1 MTDLHSHTTE
11 TTAHKAYTASAE
23 TLRPVVDQL
32 LAGMHQAVERLADVA
47 AKAVDKVELSG
58 DYLKDTQD
66 KAVRGARGYVRD
78 RPLTSVGI
86 AVASGFLLSWAL
98 RQR

>member
-1 MTDLHSHTTE
+1 MTELNSNIDSA
-11 TTAHKAYTASAE
+11 AHKAYTASAD
-23 TLRPVVDQL
+23 TLRPVVDHL

-47 AKAVDKVELSG
+47 AQAVDKVELSG
-58 DYLKDTQD
+58 EYLKDTQ
-66 KAVRGARGYVRD
+66 ARAARGARSYVREK
-78 RPLTSVGI
+78 PLTAVGI